1 MGRPTTVASPGK
13 RVLPAV
19 VAITLFL
26 PLLFAGT
33 ALAADLS
40 LSSKTYGLAYERELA
55 GGQKDRYVPLYEYLS
70 ADAANLGGK
79 PLSFHFYGWGRVDL
93 GENSGSGSTSG
104 EVGSIYLEYLHPEG
118 NAQAKLGRFFLTEG
132 SAMEIIDGA
141 FVKAT
146 TPSRAGGFPL
156 RRRPRGV
163 LHPRQHERGRF
174 PLRRPGILRPPGV
187 RGDRGIVPEGERD
200 VPGGKNREMY
210 GGDLWLRVA
219 PSVELTGQA
228 TYNRSVSEMA
238 SQRYAVRIVPGSTF
252 DISAGY
258 ESYTYRGLFQPA
270 LNPAFV
276 SPSVNPDDKVQ
287 TIFGI
292 VDWAFVP
299 GWTLEVAG
307 KNLRHDKSD
316 PGDANRGE
324 VGVRYTY
331 NDKKDVAG
339 FSAAFVS
346 ADQAENEYQEYRG
359 FASYSPSKL
368 RVTLDALTQQYKEA
382 PIPQREEEPVPGGR
396 HGGVPAPRGAAALR
410 QPDVHAK
417 PQLPGRLGGVDPG
430 DLRFRDEHGR
440 EEMMRRSSRREHPRG
455 GPARPDV
462 RLLRRS
468 RRPRRFPRNTRRICR
483 RGGSTASSATRTC
496 PPGR

>member
-1 MGRPTTVASPGK
+1 MGHRTSGEILRKSLSPACLAVAVS
-13 RVLPAV
+13 
-19 VAITLFL
+19 LFL
-26 PLLFAGT
+26 PALLAGH
-33 ALAADLS
+33 AAAADLT
-40 LSSKTYGLAYERELA
+40 LSSKTYGLLYQRELA
-55 GGQKDRYVPLYEYLS
+55 GGQKDLYAPLYEYLS

-79 PLSFHFYGWGRVDL
+79 PLSLHFYGWGRVDL
-93 GENSGSGSTSG
+93 GEQSGTSKTAG
-104 EVGSIYLEYLHPEG
+104 DVGSFYLEYQHPEG

-132 SAMEIIDGA
+132 AAMEIIDGA

-146 TPSRAGGFPL
+146 TPIGLGVSLYGGVPVEYSIL
-156 RRRPRGV
+156 DNTSGGDS
-163 LHPRQHERGRF
+163 LYGGRVF
-174 PLRRPGILRPPGV
+174 FVRPGFVEMGV
-187 RGDRGIVPEGERD
+187 SYLKEKGSFQGKDREL
-200 VPGGKNREMY
+200 Y

-219 PSVELTGQA
+219 GPLELTGQA
-228 TYNRSVSEMA
+228 TYNQSIHETA

-307 KNLRHDKSD
+307 KNIRHDKSD

-339 FSAAFVS
+339 LSAAFVA
-346 ADQAENEYQEYRG
+346 ADMEKNEYQEYRG
-359 FASYSPSKL
+359 FASYSPSRL
-368 RVTLDALTQQYKEA
+368 RLTLDALTQQYKKEINGKKNQYQVVA
-382 PIPQREEEPVPGGR
+382 TAGYQLL
-396 HGGVPAPRGAAALR
+396 AAL
-410 QPDVHAK
+410 
-417 PQLPGRLGGVDPG
+417 QLSGNLTYTQSPNFQEDWAGLIRMTYDFAMSTGGKK
-430 DLRFRDEHGR
+430 
-440 EEMMRRSSRREHPRG
+440 
-455 GPARPDV
+455 
-462 RLLRRS
+462 
-468 RRPRRFPRNTRRICR
+468 
-483 RGGSTASSATRTC
+483 
-496 PPGR
+496 